1 MDKVYGFSNENVAAY
16 LDLYNMDEANVLS
29 VIGSG
34 DQYFTALLGGAKE
47 ITLYDININ
56 AWYYFVLKYMAIKYL
71 SFEEFITFFV
81 DNNLNNIALYL
92 KIRDYLP
99 YEARMFWDRF
109 RIIGLNFSSAKLN
122 NTIFSSFKV
131 KDYEKYIPYFKIDE
145 FYRLKEILNHVSL
158 PNVMINDFVNIA
170 ESQSRG
176 SYDLVF
182 LSNIYHWID
191 KNPEE
196 FKRLLDKYDS
206 GVIQAMYAWSYTNEV
221 ENFWALGFDVDLV
234 DAVNKATDFNKNY
247 VLTYKK

>member
-1 MDKVYGFSNENVAAY
+1 MDKVYGFSNENVASY
-16 LDLYNMDEANVLS
+16 LDIYKMEQAKVLS

-71 SFEEFITFFV
+71 SFEEFVTFFV

-99 YEARMFWDRF
+99 YEVRLFWDRF
-109 RIIGLNFSSAKLN
+109 RIIKLNFSSIKLN
-122 NTIFSSFKV
+122 NTIFSCFKV
-131 KDYEKYIPYFKIDE
+131 KDYERFIPYFKKE
-145 FYRLKEILNHVSL
+145 EYYRLKDILHHTTL
-158 PNVMINDFVNIA
+158 PKVIINDFVNIA
-170 ESQSRG
+170 ESKNRG
-176 SYDLVF
+176 SYDLMF

-191 KNPEE
+191 KDPEE
-196 FKRLLDKYDS
+196 FKKLLDLYDS
-206 GVIQAMYAWSYTNEV
+206 CIIQAMYRWSYNSEI
-221 ENFWALGFDVDLV
+221 ESFSSLGFDINLV
-234 DAVNKATDFNKNY
+234 DAVNKVNCYDQNY